1 MAQLKYWNG
10 SAWVELVEGAQGP
23 VGPQGIQGINGP
35 QGIQGGGFNQSQG
48 LQGTQG
54 VQGLLGPAG
63 TSIQGTQGIQ
73 GPQGIGGDRFG
84 IRYSFSNIT
93 TDADPGN
100 GIFRYN
106 NSTLSSVT
114 QVFLDNIDS
123 LGNTQSTWFDT
134 WDDSSTTANRGTLTI
149 IGSSAGSTLTN
160 IFTITGAVTAASG
173 YYKIPVSYVSGSL
186 PANNDVCVVNFTR
199 TGDIGIQGIS
209 GTAVAQGSTG
219 SQGPIGP
226 QGLQGISGSFA
237 AQGIQGAAGTATY
250 DDDNAVISQ
259 QVFS

>member
-10 SAWVELVEGAQGP
+10 SAWVDVVVGAQGTL
-23 VGPQGIQGINGP
+23 GIQGIQGSAGP
-35 QGIQGGGFNQSQG
+35 QGSFAQSQGIQGNQG
-48 LQGTQG
+48 LQG
-54 VQGLLGPAG
+54 LIGPAG
-63 TSIQGTQGIQ
+63 TSIQGTQGTQ
-73 GPQGIGGDRFG
+73 GVQGTGGDRFG
-84 IRYSFSNIT
+84 TRYSFST
-93 TDADPGN
+93 TTLDADPGN

-106 NSTLSSVT
+106 NATIASVT
-114 QVFLDNIDS
+114 QIYINNLDS
-123 LGNTQSTWFDT
+123 LGNTQTAWYDT
-134 WDDSSTTANRGTLTI
+134 WDDSSTAASRGTLTI
-149 IGSSAGSTLTN
+149 LGSSAGSTITN
-160 IFTITGAVTAASG
+160 IFTITGAVTIASG
-173 YYKIPVSYVSGSL
+173 YYKIPVSYVSGNL
-186 PANNDVCVVNFTR
+186 PVNNDICVVNFTR